1 MLVHELISLLEKE
14 DPNKKVRIQ
23 VENFCGIG
31 GCDCTSGTYD
41 YLDVNVDTEEHDFI
55 VIS

>member
-14 DPNKKVRIQ
+14 DPNKEVRIE

>member
-1 MLVHELISLLEKE
+1 VLVNELITLLMQE
-14 DPNKKVRIQ
+14 DPNKEVRIKI
-23 VENFCGIG
+23 ELFCGKG

-41 YLDVNVDTEEHDFI
+41 YDDIVVDTVEHDFI